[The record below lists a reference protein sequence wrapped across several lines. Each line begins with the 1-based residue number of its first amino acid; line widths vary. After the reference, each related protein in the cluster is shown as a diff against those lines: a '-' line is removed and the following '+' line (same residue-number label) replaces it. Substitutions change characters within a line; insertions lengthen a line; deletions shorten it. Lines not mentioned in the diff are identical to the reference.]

1 MAIATQWGTQMTALV
16 NNAGGAIQTLPP
28 VTLVGGRQRTFVE
41 TVNLAGQANGTVIGV
56 ARIPLYAVFLGI
68 TLVSSVSLGTATIS
82 FGDANNATVFAPAA
96 TLTVTTPT
104 LVGAAAAIGQ
114 QISVGYD
121 SDTGNQV
128 TPFMPQKI
136 GEGGALY
143 EDIVMTVGAA
153 ALPGSGVLV
162 VMTDFAID

>member
-28 VTLVGGRQRTFVE
+28 VNLVGGRQRTFVE

-56 ARIPLYAVFLGI
+56 ARIP
-68 TLVSSVSLGTATIS
+68 LVSSVSLGTATIS

-121 SDTGNQV
+121 SVTGNQV